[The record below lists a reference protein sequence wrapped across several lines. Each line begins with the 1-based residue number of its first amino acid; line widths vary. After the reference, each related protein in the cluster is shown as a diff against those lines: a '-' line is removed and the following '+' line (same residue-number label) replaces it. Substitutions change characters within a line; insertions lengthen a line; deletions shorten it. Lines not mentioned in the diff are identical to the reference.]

1 MAEWRKMDEDEV
13 KYYREF
19 QKKLKDVID
28 GINSGKIPKGVINK
42 STIKSAVRRMA
53 PLEID
58 NLLNEYIKKDTIELP
73 AFPTINIVDSGGG

>member
-42 STIKSAVRRMA
+42 STIKS
-53 PLEID
+53 
-58 NLLNEYIKKDTIELP
+58 TIELP
-73 AFPTINIVDSGGG
+73 AFLTINIVDSGGG